1 MFLLFGLKMQ
11 LYAVLICMY
20 DTICGFVWSCIHLR
34 QMGWKWLF
42 QLFSHSSCF
51 CMCTVL
57 YYQKLCTIITGA
69 KPSNLLIRSKKNYQ
83 VEISFIFDNRDK
95 TYFNR
100 MAMAMGS
107 FGSGLFGQ
115 QIWVRIKLQL
125 FKSSPNLGLVT
136 FGRICTEGNTILELC
151 SFTNL
156 LSVTTH

>member
-1 MFLLFGLKMQ
+1 MLENVKEGNSNFLFLLFGLKMQ

-83 VEISFIFDNRDK
+83 VEISFILTTETK
-95 TYFNR
+95 PILI
-100 MAMAMGS
+100 GWPWP
-107 FGSGLFGQ
+107 
-115 QIWVRIKLQL
+115 WVH
-125 FKSSPNLGLVT
+125 LGLACLGNK
-136 FGRICTEGNTILELC
+136 FGLELNC
-151 SFTNL
+151 NFWNHHL
-156 LSVTTH
+156 ILV